1 LAAPEAQWPGPALH
15 GLRPG
20 IYKPIETGVTKE
32 APDATALLKACQ
44 RVNPAFETLRTEDVT
59 AYTFELPAA
68 PYCADT
74 KRQIDLQYL
83 VDKHDMLQ
91 KKCDILLVE
100 GAGGLMV
107 PITETYLMIHLIKEI
122 EAKALLVSSPYWH
135 CAVLMYPLTGASIS
149 MKKKKSSRRL
159 HNLITIQSF
168 PSGGVS
174 RRDWKSLSKRKQHR
188 PPQLLKDKL
197 LITLFFEPSTR
208 TRSSFEVAA
217 KRLGASVVHL
227 DPSRSSTKKG
237 ESLEDTFANLCA
249 MEPDGVIIRH
259 EENEAPGQLAN
270 MQMTTVINAG
280 AGNYAHPTQALL
292 DLFTIK
298 EHFGGDIEGKT
309 IAIVGDIVN
318 SRVASSGIRLLTR
331 MGMKVVLVAPKPFLP
346 QSSDLPQYENLE
358 TVLDKVDVIMSLRAQ
373 LERHKKPIF
382 DDYEAYAEHYCI
394 TRPGHAQYRH

>member
-1 LAAPEAQWPGPALH
+1 MQ
-15 GLRPG
+15 
-20 IYKPIETGVTKE
+20 
-32 APDATALLKACQ
+32 
-44 RVNPAFETLRTEDVT
+44 
-59 AYTFELPAA
+59 
-68 PYCADT
+68 
-74 KRQIDLQYL
+74 
-83 VDKHDMLQ
+83 
-91 KKCDILLVE
+91 
-100 GAGGLMV
+100 
-107 PITETYLMIHLIKEI
+107 HLIDTNNLSDTQI
-122 EAKALLVSSPYWH
+122 ENLLSDAASFKA
-135 CAVLMYPLTGASIS
+135 
-149 MKKKKSSRRL
+149 
-159 HNLITIQSF
+159 Q
-168 PSGGVS
+168 
-174 RRDWKSLSKRKQHR
+174 R

-249 MEPDGVIIRH
+249 MGPDGVIIRH

-318 SRVASSGIRLLTR
+318 SRVASSGVRLLTR

-346 QSSDLPQYENLE
+346 QNSDLPQYENLE

-394 TRPGHAQYRH
+394 TKERLGSRNILVLHPGPVMRNIDISDEVLEDPRCKVLEQVKNGVFMRMAILKLLLLDS